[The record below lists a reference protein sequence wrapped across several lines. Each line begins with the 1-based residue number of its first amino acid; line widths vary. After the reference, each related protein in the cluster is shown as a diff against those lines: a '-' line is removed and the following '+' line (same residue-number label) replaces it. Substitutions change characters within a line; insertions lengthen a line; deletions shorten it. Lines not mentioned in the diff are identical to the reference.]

1 MGLGLPFVQ
10 PPSAWGVAGF
20 LQNFYVTAYDRFGNV
35 ADDSTTLG
43 VTITDP
49 AAIAPTTTVLSHGSG
64 SFYIFWETAGNQLLT
79 ITDLNDPSMTL
90 ATPWGV
96 TAGPVVRLQIVGPA
110 TVTAGVPAP
119 FTIKAFDAYNNPTT
133 FFLPPRGLSTPD
145 SVHFSSSD
153 LQAGLPADYA
163 FTAGDE
169 GGHTF
174 NVILGTAGPQ
184 SVSVRLT
191 QSLTLVSSV
200 IGVVVTPGSIGRFA
214 VTSTPSTTAGVG
226 QTFTVSAQDAFGN
239 ALRNYTGTVTF
250 SSSDVQAGLP
260 ANYTFTAA
268 DAGVH
273 TFTATLKTAG
283 AQSVTVND
291 TAVPTA
297 AGTTG
302 LISVVAAGAA
312 RFTIAAPATAV
323 AGQSFTVTVTA
334 FDAFGNLATG
344 YRGKVHFTDTA
355 GNSGLPSDYS
365 FSAADS
371 GVHVF
376 TLTLTTAGAQT
387 LTIADV
393 ANALVKGG
401 AGLTVSPKPSG
412 GGKG

>member
-1 MGLGLPFVQ
+1 M
-10 PPSAWGVAGF
+10 
-20 LQNFYVTAYDRFGNV
+20 
-35 ADDSTTLG
+35 
-43 VTITDP
+43 
-49 AAIAPTTTVLSHGSG
+49 
-64 SFYIFWETAGNQLLT
+64 
-79 ITDLNDPSMTL
+79 
-90 ATPWGV
+90 
-96 TAGPVVRLQIVGPA
+96 
-110 TVTAGVPAP
+110 
-119 FTIKAFDAYNNPTT
+119 
-133 FFLPPRGLSTPD
+133 
-145 SVHFSSSD
+145 
-153 LQAGLPADYA
+153 
-163 FTAGDE
+163 
-169 GGHTF
+169 
-174 NVILGTAGPQ
+174 
-184 SVSVRLT
+184 
-191 QSLTLVSSV
+191 

-214 VTSTPSTTAGVG
+214 VTSSASATAGLG

-283 AQSVTVND
+283 VQSVTVND

-312 RFTIAAPATAV
+312 RFAIAAPATAV
-323 AGQSFTVTVTA
+323 AGKSFMLTVTA

-376 TLTLTTAGAQT
+376 TLTLTTAARRRSR
-387 LTIADV
+387 
-393 ANALVKGG
+393 
-401 AGLTVSPKPSG
+401 SPTWPTRWSRAAPA
-412 GGKG
+412 